1 MIKNRLH
8 FINLNTSVLQ
18 DITANVGLY
27 FWSSGNLLVLI
38 GHEDYRKPLTLE
50 FMYGCVN
57 DCAFG
62 RHNIFFCRVFK
73 DLKIDNLVR

>member
-8 FINLNTSVLQ
+8 FINLNSSMLQ
-18 DITANVGLY
+18 DVTVNVGLY

-38 GHEDYRKPLTLE
+38 GHEDYGKPLTLE
-50 FMYGCVN
+50 FTHGCVT

-62 RHNIFFCRVFK
+62 RHTQHF
-73 DLKIDNLVR
+73 